1 MHDEL
6 ASPDIYIYIVDIAII
21 NVIENHMIH
30 DEDIQKIKSKQ
41 TKTTQD
47 RKLKDKQHGPYQ
59 RFGMNSC
66 AFGGQAVPASHKTHA
81 MLFM

>member
-30 DEDIQKIKSKQ
+30 DEDITKIKSKQ
-41 TKTTQD
+41 TK
-47 RKLKDKQHGPYQ
+47 
-59 RFGMNSC
+59 N
-66 AFGGQAVPASHKTHA
+66 HKTEN
-81 MLFM
+81 

>member
-30 DEDIQKIKSKQ
+30 DEDIAKNKKQ
-41 TKTTQD
+41 TNK
-47 RKLKDKQHGPYQ
+47 
-59 RFGMNSC
+59 N
-66 AFGGQAVPASHKTHA
+66 HKTEN
-81 MLFM
+81 